1 MEIAMNQSGQD
12 DFYVVP
18 KIENYN
24 PKRSYMQK
32 HVKEGSCLK
41 TQEMLSNPQM
51 CRTGDRQPFCEAL
64 N

>member
-24 PKRSYMQK
+24 PKRPYVQK
-32 HVKEGSCLK
+32 HVKEGSRLK
-41 TQEMLSNPQM
+41 TQEMLSNSQM
-51 CRTGDRQPFCEAL
+51 RRT
-64 N
+64 